1 MPTRWT
7 NVNLFVFVRQYWNFF
22 SRRINA
28 MVAENQPIK
37 EAIFMVMHDFHGL
50 KLMTL
55 NCVADIAYL

>member
-7 NVNLFVFVRQYWNFF
+7 NVNLLYLSDNIGIV
-22 SRRINA
+22 SLEELTL

-37 EAIFMVMHDFHGL
+37 AAIFMVMHDFHGL
-50 KLMTL
+50 KTMTL